1 MASSPAKIQDTI
13 LILSDSIDDFI
24 EDAERLLNTD
34 NVNILEI
41 LYLLGMKVNEF
52 KEEDTEPLVK
62 TIAENLKQL
71 PVYYHTQLLRGFINR
86 YYGEKFDNTDTA
98 PLDATSLAIR
108 DLLMKETDEYI
119 NITKLIPSPLE
130 VIYLFLNGVINKQTG
145 VTNSEYT
152 NLTAILNNEPAQKR
166 ALLDYLD
173 KFDSAY
179 SEDLQQGILKHA
191 K

>member
-1 MASSPAKIQDTI
+1 M
-13 LILSDSIDDFI
+13 
-24 EDAERLLNTD
+24 
-34 NVNILEI
+34 
-41 LYLLGMKVNEF
+41 
-52 KEEDTEPLVK
+52 
-62 TIAENLKQL
+62 
-71 PVYYHTQLLRGFINR
+71 RGFINR
-86 YYGEKFDNTDTA
+86 YYGEKFDDTDTA

-108 DLLMKETDEYI
+108 DLLMKETDEYV